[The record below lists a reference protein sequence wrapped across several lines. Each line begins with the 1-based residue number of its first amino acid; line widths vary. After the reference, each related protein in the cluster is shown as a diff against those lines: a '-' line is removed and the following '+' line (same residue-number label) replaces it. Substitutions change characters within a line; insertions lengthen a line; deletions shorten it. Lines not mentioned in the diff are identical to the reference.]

1 MEVLKTRLTEKEKT
15 LENAKRMIDHYI
27 PDFMTG
33 DIYSWVEYDQDLANY
48 KLYNNQIDEEE
59 FKAYCDPLGVDE
71 SLAITSSKLKPY
83 NIGAK
88 NIDVLLGEELKRND
102 RFSAALLGE
111 SGNAQRNLEL
121 QEKYKESIQAELQK
135 LIVMKQVEMEVMSP
149 EEAQQYMQYLEG
161 FTSPQDLEVGDFQSE
176 LEILA
181 NKIIHYAYY
190 AENIVRKKND
200 GFFHALLSDKEII
213 YVGSKYGKPTIQV
226 RNPLFVFFEKSPDT
240 ELIEYGNW
248 AGELTIMTI
257 SDVIKEYGE
266 ELTEEELEDLED
278 RIHGSTKHGAVGKEM
293 KYGRENTLTN
303 RYLGRMASMNF
314 IQDKEQREG
323 LHGRSKKASGDFDN
337 TLVEVVHFEWKWQR
351 KIGFLEYM
359 DEYGEMRTN
368 IVDSSYPVPKEAEKS
383 EYRNKFDRK
392 VKRYEWFDEMAGPRS
407 IEWMWIDEVWEIT
420 RIDGNIYTRFRRVPD
435 QYISIDNPFDCKLSY
450 HGRRY
455 TSVNAASISA
465 MGRQKPYIM
474 LHIIIM
480 YQIGELIAKNFGP
493 VINIDT
499 SMIDPNLGNGDPL
512 QAVPKTLAYLQ
523 RGINLYNS
531 LNNNKGGALI
541 SRSQPGNVSN
551 MSTTADLVNLLSVLQ
566 WIDIEAGMSI
576 GVSPQRKA
584 QFSSNSNV
592 TDNQQSITQSSH
604 ITERR
609 FFLHNELWA
618 SVIQSYVDKFR
629 RWASKR
635 IRSGESV
642 ELNFIL
648 PDKSREVLKM
658 SNVDMAQLNIFAT
671 HSSADDD
678 YINAMQ
684 ELLLVYG
691 QNNGSFEDISN
702 ILLARARGTSPEEIH
717 KMITINERKR
727 MQSEESLKQ
736 QELDVRKALQQMQID
751 NREDEQAHEIQK
763 IQVEGEEDRK
773 TEVLKAQVAPK
784 PTTSK

>member
-1 MEVLKTRLTEKEKT
+1 MEILRTRLNEDEKT
-15 LENAKRMIDHYI
+15 LEAAKEMIDYYM

-33 DIYSWVEYDQDLANY
+33 DIYSWEEYNNDLANY
-48 KLYNNQIDEEE
+48 KLYNNVIDPIE
-59 FKAYCDPLGVDE
+59 FQQYCDPLGVDE
-71 SLAITSSKLKPY
+71 DLAMTSSKIKPY

-111 SGNAQRNLEL
+111 SGNFQKNLEL
-121 QEKYKESIQAELQK
+121 TEKYQESIKAELDR
-135 LIVMKQVEMEVMSP
+135 IIMMKQVELGMMAP

-161 FTSPQDLEVGDFQSE
+161 FVSPPDLEVGDFQSE

-190 AENIVRKKND
+190 AENITRKKND
-200 GFFHALLSDKEII
+200 GFFHALLSDKEIV
-213 YVGSKYGKPTIQV
+213 YVGSKFGKPAIQI

-240 ELIEYGNW
+240 ELIENGNW
-248 AGELTIMTI
+248 AGELQVMTI

-266 ELTEEELEDLED
+266 DLTEEELEDLEN
-278 RIHGSTKHGAVGKEM
+278 RVHGSTQHGKIQPEM
-293 KYGRENTLTN
+293 KYGRENTVTN
-303 RYLGRMASMNF
+303 RYLARLGTMDF
-314 IQDKEQREG
+314 IEREEQREG

-337 TLVEVVHFEWKWQR
+337 SIVEVVHMEWKWQR
-351 KIGFLEYM
+351 KVGFLEFL
-359 DEYGEMRTN
+359 DDYGKLQTR
-368 IVDSSYPVPKEAEKS
+368 IVANDYPVPEDADMN
-383 EYRNKFDRK
+383 EYRNRYDRK
-392 VKRYEWFDEMAGPRS
+392 VKRYEWEDDLGGPKA
-407 IEWMWIDEVWEIT
+407 IEWMWIEEVWEIT
-420 RIDGNIYTRFRRVPD
+420 RIDGDIYTRFRKVPD

-455 TSVNAASISA
+455 SAVNAASISA
-465 MGRQKPYIM
+465 MGRQKPY
-474 LHIIIM
+474 LFLYIITM
-480 YQIGELIAKNFGP
+480 YQVGELISRNFGP
-493 VINIDT
+493 ILNIDT
-499 SMIDPNLGNGDPL
+499 SQIDPNLGNGDPKS
-512 QAVPKTLAYLQ
+512 AVPKTLAYMQ
-523 RGINLYNS
+523 RGYNFYNS

-541 SRSQPGNVSN
+541 SRPQPGNVSN
-551 MSTTADLVNLLSVLQ
+551 MSTTADLLNMMQILQ
-566 WIDIEAGMSI
+566 WLDFEAGMAI

-609 FFLHNELWA
+609 FFLHNELWS
-618 SVIQSYVDKFR
+618 SVIQTYVDKFR

-635 IRSGESV
+635 IRDGRSI

-648 PDKSREVLKM
+648 PDKTKDVLKM
-658 SNVDMAQLNIFAT
+658 TDVSMAQLNIFAT

-691 QNNGSFEDISN
+691 QNSGSFEDISN

-717 KMITINERKR
+717 KMITMNERR
-727 MQSEESLKQ
+727 RQQSEEALKQ
-736 QELDVRKALQQMQID
+736 QELDVRKTLQQMQIEA
-751 NREDEQAHEIQK
+751 REDEQAHDIVK
-763 IQVEGEEDRK
+763 IQVEGDEDRK
-773 TEVLKAQVAPK
+773 TEILKAQVNPK
-784 PTTSK
+784 KTE